1 MSGEALVRIRNSPIR
16 VIRGYSALADQ
27 FMPMTSVFH
36 LTKEHD
42 RLSLGQALK
51 RLLPEQSWSQVRKLI
66 AARRVQVNGNLCL
79 DEVRRVR
86 GGDVLKLFDKP
97 LAPPAS
103 DKDIKIVY
111 LDEHLVVVQKP
122 AGVTTVRHREETDI
136 PERRKQLQPT
146 LDELLPGAVARELGI
161 RLPTLTNSM
170 RERAESHAGPKRQR
184 GNSRKLPRGA
194 AAADSKRKHAL
205 DPRLRVRPVHR
216 LDRDTSGLMVFAR
229 TPVAEQKL
237 VRMFAKHV
245 VRRAY
250 VAVVPGRVEA
260 QTIDTWLVR
269 DRGDGLR
276 GSSPAEVGAE
286 NAQRAITHLR
296 PMEQFGNYTVVE
308 CRLETGR
315 THQIRIHLS
324 EIGHPLC
331 GEKTYTHALGKKP
344 RPDASGA
351 PRQALHAAEL
361 TFTHPVTDQL
371 LSFRMPLPP
380 ELREWLLKLRG

>member
-1 MSGEALVRIRNSPIR
+1 MSARN
-16 VIRGYSALADQ
+16 
-27 FMPMTSVFH
+27 FH

-51 RLLPEQSWSQVRKLI
+51 RLLPEHSWSQVRKLI

-79 DEVRRVR
+79 DEVRRVKS
-86 GGDVLKLFDKP
+86 GDVLKLFDKP

-103 DKDIKIVY
+103 DRDIKIVY
-111 LDEHLVVVQKP
+111 LDEHLLVVQKP
-122 AGVTTVRHREETDI
+122 AGVTTVRHREETDL

-146 LDELLPGAVARELGI
+146 LDELLPGALARELGI
-161 RLPTLTNSM
+161 RVPAPTNPQHQRGNYTN
-170 RERAESHAGPKRQR
+170 PKRQR
-184 GNSRKLPRGA
+184 GMKVT
-194 AAADSKRKHAL
+194 L

-229 TPVAEQKL
+229 TPEAEQKL
-237 VRMFAKHV
+237 VRMFAKHAV
-245 VRRAY
+245 GRAY
-250 VAVVPGRVEA
+250 VAVVPGRVAA

-276 GSSPAEVGAE
+276 GSSPAGVGAE
-286 NAQRAITHLR
+286 NAQRAITHVR
-296 PMEQFGNYTVVE
+296 PMEQFGDYTVVE

-324 EIGHPLC
+324 ELGHPLC

-344 RPDASGA
+344 RTDASGA

-361 TFTHPVTDQL
+361 AFTHPVTDKPM
-371 LSFRMPLPP
+371 SFRMPLPP